1 MESARHGGSFA
12 RLGATIHAITMLIK
26 YRAIIGRANSVWFHA
41 SGHEVRTAAR
51 MKMMKMAYLIRGEEL
66 QLRGS

>member
-1 MESARHGGSFA
+1 MESARHRGSFA
-12 RLGATIHAITMLIK
+12 RLGAIHAITMLIK
-26 YRAIIGRANSVWFHA
+26 YRAIIGRAKQRLVHA